1 VPGQFVSFTAEID
14 GSPITRAYSMASPP
28 SGRQFELCLNLVAE
42 GKMSPYLFDLKVG
55 DEIQATG
62 PWGGFIF
69 RQPVQ
74 DSILVA
80 TGTGIVPFRAMLQD
94 RLPQDRLR
102 QFTLIHGAR

>member
-1 VPGQFVSFTAEID
+1 MTAKLVEVREIAPQVRHFVFEMQDAAAFGYVPGQFVSFTAEIN

-28 SGRQFELCLNLVAE
+28 SGPRFELCLNLVAE
-42 GKMSPYLFDLKVG
+42 GKMSPYLFSLEVG

-69 RQPVQ
+69 RQPVE

-80 TGTGIVPFRAMLQD
+80 
-94 RLPQDRLR
+94 
-102 QFTLIHGAR
+102 